1 MKVMAELAERSG
13 PPYVAFDLETTGLSA
28 RTDRIIEIGAV
39 KFDRDGV
46 LDTFSTLA
54 DPGIPLPL
62 VVQRLCGL
70 RDSDLA
76 GQPTPAEGVAQL
88 AEFCAGCLVVGHG
101 ISFDLAF
108 CAEILPDVFAHRPAV
123 DTSELARVFL
133 PAAPSHSLEELSRSF
148 QLLHDSP
155 HRALS
160 DAEATRRLLWRLVA
174 SARELPGPLQQR
186 VRELCLGQ
194 GWTSGEFMAGQLDGA
209 QASPPVR
216 SDPAPA
222 DVRAEAGPAPSGP
235 LDPGWVV
242 DALGATGLLAAADPG
257 FELRWEQQQMAVAV
271 TQAFNRGQ
279 ELLVEAG
286 TGVGKSLAYLL
297 PAREWAAR
305 RRERVVISTHTITL
319 QEQLINQDLPILE
332 VARPLPVRAV
342 VLKGRGNYLSRR
354 RLERWLRAHP
364 TGRHQ
369 DLDELKFKVRL
380 VVWAAQT
387 KTGDRAELR
396 LAGRDGDFWELVAS
410 NVDDC
415 LGPACHNWRDRSCFM
430 ARARLDAREA
440 DLLVVNHALL
450 LADADSGGTVL
461 PEFHRLVVD
470 EAHHLEEA
478 ATQAQGQ
485 RLSLRAVLAVI
496 DRLPEPGA
504 GELGLRLKAARQ
516 AAVAGFGDLRALA
529 TSESVR
535 AGSPALAV
543 IDRRL
548 VGNPTW
554 QRCVKS
560 LHKAVRALEAAA
572 GELRVAEADQLF
584 QGALWPQPDN
594 AGRECALAADALQG
608 MARLLLQA
616 LAEAAATESAAA
628 CPQVVWVE
636 LERGDRA
643 LLRTAPVEVAGSLR
657 ERLFAGCETTVL
669 TSATLAIAGSFQY
682 VKERLGL
689 PGAEE
694 LVLESP
700 FDYLH
705 QSLCCLPRGMPGHA
719 DPRHAGV
726 VARLVAE
733 LAETLGG
740 RTLVLFTGYAA
751 LREVHALLRSRL
763 HGRGIVV
770 LGQGLDGTRNQ
781 LLRNFRNNART
792 VLLGTSSFWEGIDLP
807 GDVLQC
813 VVIDKLPFP
822 VPTDPIYQARA
833 RGRSDAFAQ
842 LALPEAVLRLKQ
854 GFGRLVRGHG
864 DRGAV
869 VICDPRI
876 LERSYGE
883 SFVKALPRATF
894 SYDPVEEVARVVGQ
908 FIRARSTAP

>member
-1 MKVMAELAERSG
+1 MDDLGARSE
-13 PPYVAFDLETTGLSA
+13 PRYVAFDLETTGLSA
-28 RTDRIIEIGAV
+28 RSDRIIEIGAV
-39 KFDRDGV
+39 KFDREGV
-46 LDTFSTLA
+46 VETFSTLT

-76 GQPTPAEGVAQL
+76 GQPTPEEGVAQL
-88 AEFCAGCLVVGHG
+88 AMFCDGCLVVGHG

-108 CAEILPDVFAHRPAV
+108 CAEILPDVFARRSAV

-133 PAAPSHSLEELSRSF
+133 PAAPSHSLEELGRSF
-148 QLLHDSP
+148 HLLHDNP

-160 DAEATRRLLWRLVA
+160 DAEATRMLLWRLVA
-174 SARELPGPLQQR
+174 VVREMPGQLQQR
-186 VRELCLGQ
+186 VRDLCLGQ
-194 GWTSGEFMAGQLDGA
+194 GWTSGEFMAAQLDPAAAPQAAPPARA
-209 QASPPVR
+209 QGPIGR
-216 SDPAPA
+216 EPA
-222 DVRAEAGPAPSGP
+222 DAGP
-235 LDPGWVV
+235 LDARWIV
-242 DALGATGLLAAADPG
+242 DALGADGPLARADPV
-257 FELRWEQQQMAVAV
+257 FELREEQQQMAVAV

-305 RRERVVISTHTITL
+305 RGERVVISTHTITL
-319 QEQLINQDLPILE
+319 QEQLMAKDLPILE
-332 VARPLPVRAV
+332 TARPLPVRAV
-342 VLKGRGNYLSRR
+342 VLKGRGNYLSLRR
-354 RLERWLRAHP
+354 MERWLRARP
-364 TGRHQ
+364 AGRHL

-380 VVWAAQT
+380 VVWAQQT
-387 KTGDRAELR
+387 STGDRTELR
-396 LAGRDGDFWELVAS
+396 LAGRDSEFWEMVGS

-415 LGPACHNWRDRSCFM
+415 LGPACHNWRDRRCFM

-440 DLLVVNHALL
+440 DLVVVNHALL

-478 ATQAQGQ
+478 ATQAQSQ
-485 RLSLRAVLAVI
+485 RLNLRSLLAVI
-496 DRLPEPGA
+496 DRLPE
-504 GELGLRLKAARQ
+504 LGSGDLPTRLKSARQ
-516 AAVAGFGDLRALA
+516 AATAGFGDLRALA
-529 TSESVR
+529 AADSAR
-535 AGSPALAV
+535 AGGTAHV
-543 IDRRL
+543 VVDRRQA
-548 VGNPTW
+548 GKPAW
-554 QRCVKS
+554 QRCAKS
-560 LHKAVRALEAAA
+560 LHKTVRELEAAVA
-572 GELRVAEADQLF
+572 ALRTAAQSESL

-594 AGRECALAADALQG
+594 AGRECSLAADALQG
-608 MARLLLQA
+608 MARLLTQA
-616 LAEAAATESAAA
+616 LAEAAAEPGPASG
-628 CPQVVWVE
+628 QVVWVE

-643 LLRTAPVEVAGSLR
+643 VLRTAPVAVAQTLR
-657 ERLFAGCETTVL
+657 EQLFDHCETAVL

-682 VKERLGL
+682 LRERLGL
-689 PGAEE
+689 EGAEE
-694 LVLESP
+694 LILASP

-705 QSLCCLPRGMPGHA
+705 QSLCCLPRGMPGHG

-726 VARLVAE
+726 VAQLVAE
-733 LAETLGG
+733 VAETLGG

-751 LREVHALLRSRL
+751 LREVHAQLRSRL
-763 HGRGIVV
+763 NSRGIVV

-792 VLLGTSSFWEGIDLP
+792 VLMGTSSFWEGIDLP

-822 VPTDPIYQARA
+822 VPTDPIYQARS

-883 SFVKALPRATF
+883 SFVQALPRATF
-894 SYDPVEEVARVVGQ
+894 NYDPVAEVAEVVGR
-908 FIRARSTAP
+908 FILGRVEVK